1 MQLANRKF
9 NIVLNILSV
18 PTFMCMFFISACD
31 SDDPQKENTPELI
44 TKVELTFSPA
54 GGGDDIVVTA
64 TDPDGGGVQPIAT
77 DGPIELEA
85 GTTYTLTIGL
95 YNELL
100 APTEEGYDITEEVE
114 AESDEHLFF
123 FAWTNNVF
131 SDPAGNGNID
141 TRSDDVNYEDED
153 GNSLPL
159 GLATSWTAASAAAD
173 GTFRIVLKHQP
184 GLKSAVSTAADGE
197 TDLDLTF
204 DINVE

>member
-1 MQLANRKF
+1 MQLINHKS
-9 NIVLNILSV
+9 NIVLNIL
-18 PTFMCMFFISACD
+18 TFSSFTCILFLSACE

-44 TKVELTFSPA
+44 TKVELTFSSA

-64 TDPDGGGVQPIAT
+64 TDPDGGGVQPIVSNGSI
-77 DGPIELEA
+77 DLGK

-100 APTEEGYDITEEVE
+100 GPREEGYDITEEVE
-114 AESDEHLFF
+114 AESEEHLFF

-184 GLKSAVSTAADGE
+184 ALKSAASTAADGE